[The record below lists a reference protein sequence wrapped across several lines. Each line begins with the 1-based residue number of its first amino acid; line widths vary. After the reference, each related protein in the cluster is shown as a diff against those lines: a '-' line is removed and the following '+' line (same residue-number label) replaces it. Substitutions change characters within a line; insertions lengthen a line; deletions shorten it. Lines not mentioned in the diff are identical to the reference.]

1 MYAFLALFVVLLV
14 LYTAINLTER
24 QDGFEGQVP
33 LMTDSQIKIPGGIPT
48 PVTLRP
54 GTSDGVKP
62 ADLPGPLP
70 TAPYQQIARNS
81 PYPYQNPALQRTTR
95 QRILNSLQNLQGF
108 LGFQAQELDNNADP
122 NIQLPLQMARSDFKR
137 LNAEANVL
145 QRNPG
150 LPPQLTELD
159 IAQMNDNLAY
169 LQREAEL
176 IGVNRPFQSPAH
188 DIDLEGFRS
197 NEGFESHAGTLNPRS
212 NDIRRLNEGF
222 EDQQPLPPMATESQQ
237 PASEQDLQAFS
248 SRIQGEVMR
257 LSASGTTDPVVQ
269 ARVGNLTKM
278 KTGIDEIVQQLQTGA
293 MLPLEVPIMSSEIQN
308 ALPILSKVSEPL
320 PQLLNRLQLPAGLAN
335 MLPSSVTR
343 DPATT
348 RQIGT
353 LLNRYAQSFLEGAS
367 ASMSFNVDYTPPS
380 MRQGGSSDSDNSSG
394 GYSSSNGSNG
404 SKSTVADTGFPSASD
419 LDQVADDPSLTS
431 IQAPRAT
438 TDPYA
443 ADPRAEGR
451 TPPAGPGSF
460 DWKTRARQITAQ
472 IKRRGM
478 DPTDFGALYEED
490 LLRTAPPDFSWKGY
504 TQMICTRLRTVD
516 MDKMDEM
523 CGCPPSAWKGWN
535 A

>member
-33 LMTDSQIKIPGGIPT
+33 LMTDSQIKIPDGIPT

-62 ADLPGPLP
+62 ANLPGPLP

-95 QRILNSLQNLQGF
+95 QRILNALQNFQGF

-188 DIDLEGFRS
+188 DIDLEGFES
-197 NEGFESHAGTLNPRS
+197 QDGFQ
-212 NDIRRLNEGF
+212 
-222 EDQQPLPPMATESQQ
+222 DQQPLPPMATESQQ

-308 ALPILSKVSEPL
+308 ALPVLSKVSEPL

-380 MRQGGSSDSDNSSG
+380 MRQGGG
-394 GYSSSNGSNG
+394 VSSSG
-404 SKSTVADTGFPSASD
+404 SKSTVADTGFPSATD

-431 IQAPRAT
+431 IQAPQAT

-443 ADPRAEGR
+443 SDPRAEGR
-451 TPPAGPGSF
+451 TPPAGASSF

>member
-1 MYAFLALFVVLLV
+1 
-14 LYTAINLTER
+14 
-24 QDGFEGQVP
+24 
-33 LMTDSQIKIPGGIPT
+33 
-48 PVTLRP
+48 
-54 GTSDGVKP
+54 
-62 ADLPGPLP
+62 
-70 TAPYQQIARNS
+70 
-81 PYPYQNPALQRTTR
+81 
-95 QRILNSLQNLQGF
+95 
-108 LGFQAQELDNNADP
+108 
-122 NIQLPLQMARSDFKR
+122 
-137 LNAEANVL
+137 
-145 QRNPG
+145 
-150 LPPQLTELD
+150 
-159 IAQMNDNLAY
+159 
-169 LQREAEL
+169 
-176 IGVNRPFQSPAH
+176 
-188 DIDLEGFRS
+188 
-197 NEGFESHAGTLNPRS
+197 
-212 NDIRRLNEGF
+212 
-222 EDQQPLPPMATESQQ
+222 MATESQQ

-308 ALPILSKVSEPL
+308 ALPVLSKVSEPL

-335 MLPSSVTR
+335 MLPPSVTR

-380 MRQGGSSDSDNSSG
+380 MRQGGG
-394 GYSSSNGSNG
+394 VSSNGS
-404 SKSTVADTGFPSASD
+404 SSTVADTGFPSATD

-431 IQAPRAT
+431 IQAPQAT

-523 CGCPPSAWKGWN
+523 CGCPPSTWKGWN

>member
-33 LMTDSQIKIPGGIPT
+33 LMTDSQIKIPDGIPT

-62 ADLPGPLP
+62 ANLPGPLP

-95 QRILNSLQNLQGF
+95 QRILNALQNFQGF

-176 IGVNRPFQSPAH
+176 IGANRPFQSPAH
-188 DIDLEGFRS
+188 DIDLEGFQ
-197 NEGFESHAGTLNPRS
+197 
-212 NDIRRLNEGF
+212 
-222 EDQQPLPPMATESQQ
+222 DQQPLPPMATESQQ

-308 ALPILSKVSEPL
+308 ALPVLSKVSEPL

-380 MRQGGSSDSDNSSG
+380 MRQGVTDDS
-394 GYSSSNGSNG
+394 SNG
-404 SKSTVADTGFPSASD
+404 SKSTVADTGFPSATD

-431 IQAPRAT
+431 IQAPQAT

-443 ADPRAEGR
+443 SDPRAEGR
-451 TPPAGPGSF
+451 TPPTSSF